1 MDLKHLN
8 DETLLK
14 DLKQFANQERTLLT
28 QVLYH
33 LKELDSRKLYSSLG
47 YKSLYEYACIELKYS
62 ADQAYRRIQA
72 MKLLKEIPEISKK
85 IDSGALS
92 LSNISQAQRL
102 FNEAKSYNSSF
113 NQRKKIEVLKSLE
126 NQSVRQAQ
134 IKILELSPSKPL
146 PPETK
151 KQVTPTQVQ
160 VNFLMSEELER
171 KLEDVRSLL
180 GTKSQC
186 SLAELVELMAEMSVE
201 KLKEKKFG
209 KKRVSNGTSYKAH
222 SKQTLANPTSSFD
235 KTSTFDKASSFDQP
249 SSFDLTSPFDHIS
262 SSARTP
268 SSPRSPAAKI
278 SLRQT
283 CSENLDVKK
292 TSARYLS
299 ATLKYQVW
307 QRDQGQCV
315 KCKSKRHLNFDH
327 IQPLAL
333 GGGGSLENLRVL
345 CFPCNQ
351 RQRIEAKL

>member
-14 DLKQFANQERTLLT
+14 DLKRFANQERTLLT

-62 ADQAYRRIQA
+62 ADQSYRRIQA

-160 VNFLMSEELER
+160 VNFLMSEELEK

-235 KTSTFDKASSFDQP
+235 ETSTFDKASSFDPTP
-249 SSFDLTSPFDHIS
+249 SFDHIS
-262 SSARTP
+262 SSVRNP

-283 CSENLDVKK
+283 GSENLDVKK
-292 TSARYLS
+292 TAARYLS

-307 QRDQGQCV
+307 HRDQGQCV